1 MTNVKGSKSEER
13 QSTTLEIIQLCL
25 SRWSKKFK
33 VSDDPQDP
41 RLISEPWKFTADQ
54 RLVCPRMT
62 IGELPDDVLLEI
74 FSSYLGHQRGN
85 EDAWHALVHVCRRW
99 RCLVFASPRHLH
111 LRLLLSHE
119 GPVGNPG
126 PLDVWPELPITIRA
140 DLCATWRPRMQAL
153 MANVITALE
162 QHDRVYE
169 IVLGGYPNSLLTIF
183 HAMEKPFLSLVNLK
197 IGSIVIDGLMIP
209 DSFLVG
215 SAPRLQ
221 SLEFIGILCPE
232 IEKLLLSTPNLVFL
246 RLDFIHRSG
255 RGYTSPEAMVKG
267 LSVLT
272 RLKSLRLLFLMTT
285 PPSQSLQASGHPFPF
300 ARVILPALTD
310 IDFFGDKEYLED
322 FVSRIDTPLLTN
334 ITISFI
340 DQSVSVTPPLCD
352 FISRTETFGAYSK
365 MDTYPSGYH
374 ATIEFFRR
382 DGEGD

>member
-1 MTNVKGSKSEER
+1 
-13 QSTTLEIIQLCL
+13 
-25 SRWSKKFK
+25 
-33 VSDDPQDP
+33 
-41 RLISEPWKFTADQ
+41 
-54 RLVCPRMT
+54 MT
-62 IGELPDDVLLEI
+62 IGKLPDDVLLEI

-99 RCLVFASPRHLH
+99 RCLVSASPRHLH

-119 GPVGNPG
+119 SPVKN

-140 DLCATWRPRMQAL
+140 ELCGMWKPHMQAL

-162 QHDRVYE
+162 QHDRVCE
-169 IVLGGYPNSLLTIF
+169 IVLGGYPNSLMTIF
-183 HAMEKPFLSLVNLK
+183 RAMEKPFLSLVNLK

-209 DSFLVG
+209 GDSFLGG
-215 SAPRLQ
+215 SSPRPQ
-221 SLEFIGILCPE
+221 SLEFIGVLCPE

-246 RLDFIHRSG
+246 RLDYIHRSG
-255 RGYTSPEAMVKG
+255 RGYTSPEAMVNG

-272 RLKSLRLLFLMTT
+272 RLKSLRLTFNLQTSR
-285 PPSQSLQASGHPFPF
+285 PQSLQAGGHPFLF

-322 FVSRIDTPLLTN
+322 FVSRIDAPLLTN

-340 DQSVSVTPPLCD
+340 DQSVSVTPPLRD

-365 MDTYPSGYH
+365 IDTYPSGYH

-382 DGEGD
+382 DGEGDGSQSGRFVSLVPCFGLAAFVAYAGL